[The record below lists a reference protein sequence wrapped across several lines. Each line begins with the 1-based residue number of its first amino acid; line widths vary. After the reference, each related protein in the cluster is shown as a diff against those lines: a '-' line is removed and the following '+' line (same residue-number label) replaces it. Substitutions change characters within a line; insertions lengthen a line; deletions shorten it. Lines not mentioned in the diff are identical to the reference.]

1 MADSGWGCK
10 SNGANPRWGCKSNFD
25 GAVNPMGRC
34 VHTNWGA
41 QYRGAVSP
49 ASVLATGRSGVRI
62 PLRKTFRF
70 GTLAIPF
77 TPLCQCLSEETLKAV
92 GPFYLVS
99 MPLPGEVK
107 DPTSHHWAVPCSG
120 KPTSQF

>member
-25 GAVNPMGRC
+25 GAVSPMGRC

-49 ASVLATGRSGVRI
+49 ASLSPMRVTGGVS
-62 PLRKTFRF
+62 F
-70 GTLAIPF
+70 GGEPSVPF
-77 TPLCQCLSEETLKAV
+77 IC
-92 GPFYLVS
+92 PFYLVS
-99 MPLPGEVK
+99 MPGEVK
-107 DPTSHHWAVPCSG
+107 YPTNAHNIQCYIL
-120 KPTSQF
+120 

>member
-25 GAVNPMGRC
+25 GAVSPMGRC

-49 ASVLATGRSGVRI
+49 ASQALRQGQCFFVDRIRLTFSSERQFITRRSFCTI
-62 PLRKTFRF
+62 HTFMCDVYK
-70 GTLAIPF
+70 L
-77 TPLCQCLSEETLKAV
+77 
-92 GPFYLVS
+92 
-99 MPLPGEVK
+99 
-107 DPTSHHWAVPCSG
+107 
-120 KPTSQF
+120 

>member
-25 GAVNPMGRC
+25 GAVSPMGRC

-49 ASVLATGRSGVRI
+49 ASVCSTGTVTVTVLLVCSSSPI
-62 PLRKTFRF
+62 
-70 GTLAIPF
+70 
-77 TPLCQCLSEETLKAV
+77 
-92 GPFYLVS
+92 YL
-99 MPLPGEVK
+99 
-107 DPTSHHWAVPCSG
+107 W
-120 KPTSQF
+120 

>member
-25 GAVNPMGRC
+25 GAVSPMGRC

-49 ASVLATGRSGVRI
+49 ASHGR
-62 PLRKTFRF
+62 
-70 GTLAIPF
+70 
-77 TPLCQCLSEETLKAV
+77 TPPDQGS
-92 GPFYLVS
+92 FYAASTAMNVIR
-99 MPLPGEVK
+99 
-107 DPTSHHWAVPCSG
+107 
-120 KPTSQF
+120 

>member
-25 GAVNPMGRC
+25 GAVSPMGRC

-49 ASVLATGRSGVRI
+49 ASEGPSLLRMGKHAGESDEIPDTPTPVVWFTRGVSQYTFCMNDI
-62 PLRKTFRF
+62 PMAMGVWL
-70 GTLAIPF
+70 
-77 TPLCQCLSEETLKAV
+77 LCL
-92 GPFYLVS
+92 
-99 MPLPGEVK
+99 
-107 DPTSHHWAVPCSG
+107 
-120 KPTSQF
+120 

>member
-25 GAVNPMGRC
+25 GAVSPMGRC

-49 ASVLATGRSGVRI
+49 ASAGV
-62 PLRKTFRF
+62 
-70 GTLAIPF
+70 A
-77 TPLCQCLSEETLKAV
+77 
-92 GPFYLVS
+92 
-99 MPLPGEVK
+99 PLPL
-107 DPTSHHWAVPCSG
+107 AVHPS
-120 KPTSQF
+120 TLLRSYEITVS

>member
-25 GAVNPMGRC
+25 GAVSPMGRC

-49 ASVLATGRSGVRI
+49 ASTKTPPITRRQMASDPVDHRESVLIHLALPSHFCAGVY
-62 PLRKTFRF
+62 
-70 GTLAIPF
+70 
-77 TPLCQCLSEETLKAV
+77 ETRL
-92 GPFYLVS
+92 
-99 MPLPGEVK
+99 
-107 DPTSHHWAVPCSG
+107 WAVVE
-120 KPTSQF
+120 